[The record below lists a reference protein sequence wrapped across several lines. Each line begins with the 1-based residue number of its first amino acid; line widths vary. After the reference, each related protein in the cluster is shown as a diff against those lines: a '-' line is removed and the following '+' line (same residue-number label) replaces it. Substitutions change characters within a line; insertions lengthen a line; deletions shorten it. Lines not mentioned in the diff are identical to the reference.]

1 MKTAAQLTA
10 IYIRMREAIKVKED
24 EIKEIKAQ
32 QEVVTENLLALCD
45 EQGLDSV
52 KSVTGTVTRRVQ
64 ANYWTSDWEQ
74 MHRFIK
80 EHDALHLLEKRVSNS
95 SMKEFL
101 EEHPDLSP
109 AGLQI
114 NRKFVISVRKPTK
127 T

>member
-1 MKTAAQLTA
+1 MKTAAQLTSV
-10 IYIRMREAIKVKED
+10 YIKMREAIKVKED
-24 EIKEIKAQ
+24 EIKDIKAQ
-32 QEVVTENLLALCD
+32 QEVITENLLALCE

-52 KSVTGTVTRRVQ
+52 KSNTGTVTRRVQ

-74 MHRFIK
+74 MHKFIK

-101 EEHPDLSP
+101 EDHPDLSP

-127 T
+127 K

>member
-10 IYIRMREAIKVKED
+10 IFIKMREAIKVKED
-24 EIKEIKAQ
+24 AIKDIKSQ
-32 QEVVTENLLALCD
+32 QEVITENLLALCD

-52 KSVTGTVTRRVQ
+52 KSNTGTVTRRVQ

-74 MHRFIK
+74 MHHFIK
-80 EHDALHLLEKRVSNS
+80 EHDALHLLEKRISNN

-127 T
+127 A